1 MSQSTKPFRS
11 YNTKRAAIAL
21 GGIQAASLSTALW
34 RNGHYCGVVPSR
46 LPNGRLL
53 WPADEIDAL
62 AAGARASE
70 APDTG
75 ARLAAA
81 RNQAAAACRKG
92 GA

>member
-1 MSQSTKPFRS
+1 MQQNQSPRS
-11 YNTKRAAIAL
+11 YKTTRAAAVL
-21 GGIQAASLSTALW
+21 DMAPASLSTALW
-34 RNGHYCGVVPSR
+34 RNGHYCNVVPAR

-62 AAGARASE
+62 AAGSRADE
-70 APDTG
+70 APNTG

-81 RNQAAAACRKG
+81 RNQSAATG

>member
-1 MSQSTKPFRS
+1 MQSNQTPRS
-11 YNTKRAAIAL
+11 YSTTRAGL
-21 GGIQAASLSTALW
+21 VLGIQAASLSTSLW
-34 RNGHYCGVVPSR
+34 RNGHYCGVVPVR

-81 RNQAAAACRKG
+81 RTAAHGRKG
-92 GA
+92 RAK